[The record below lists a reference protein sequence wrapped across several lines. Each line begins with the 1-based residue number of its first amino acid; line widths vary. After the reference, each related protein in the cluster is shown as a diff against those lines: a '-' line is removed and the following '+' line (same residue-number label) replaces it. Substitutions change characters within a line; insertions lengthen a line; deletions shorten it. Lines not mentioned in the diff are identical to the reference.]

1 MTATA
6 LDRRDLEFQLRE
18 VLADS
23 TLVRTRQTGDAL
35 EEIYAAAARMAS
47 QPLARGFSLV
57 MRQYSDYI
65 EALALARERYQ
76 SVSSANPEQEEAFEP
91 LIARADVRCDLLA
104 QKAACEGGL
113 ALCLYGADLLSEEN
127 EHPDAA
133 LRAEAGSL
141 FGLLAPVIAGW
152 PAMAFP
158 DDSEASQRARTAAG
172 ELLGRKVWHGQSQG
186 LQILM
191 QRMQI
196 DLQAAG
202 SGPGQQ
208 WALSLS
214 ETLQQAIRVTQS
226 LGQSL
231 MEGQTSRVLANSQNY
246 LRLFGHVLVAWMWLR
261 QANVAARALPVA
273 VSEADEQFY
282 RGKVQAAQHFFHREL
297 PRVAQDL
304 VLLRNQDDTCL
315 NMQPEWF

>member
-23 TLVRTRQTGDAL
+23 LLVQTRQTGDAL
-35 EEIYAAAARMAS
+35 EEIYAAADRMAS

-57 MRQYSDYI
+57 ARQYTDYV
-65 EALALARERYQ
+65 ESLAWAREHYQ
-76 SVSSANPEQEEAFEP
+76 SVASDNPEREESLEP
-91 LIARADVRCDLLA
+91 LIARADVRCALLA

-113 ALCLYGADLLSEEN
+113 ALCLYGADLLTEQS
-127 EHPDAA
+127 EHPDADR
-133 LRAEAGSL
+133 RAEADSL

-152 PAMAFP
+152 SAQNLPG
-158 DDSEASQRARTAAG
+158 DREAQQRARSAAQD
-172 ELLGRKVWHGQSQG
+172 LLGRQVWHAQSQG
-186 LQILM
+186 LQLLM
-191 QRMQI
+191 QRMQE

-202 SGPGQQ
+202 SGLCQQ

-214 ETLQQAIRVTQS
+214 ETLQQAVRVTQS

-231 MEGQTSRVLANSQNY
+231 MDGHARRVLANSQNY
-246 LRLFGHVLVAWMWLR
+246 LRLFGHITVAWMWLR

-273 VSEADEQFY
+273 VSDPDRHFY
-282 RGKVQAAQHFFHREL
+282 RGKLQAAQHFFHREL